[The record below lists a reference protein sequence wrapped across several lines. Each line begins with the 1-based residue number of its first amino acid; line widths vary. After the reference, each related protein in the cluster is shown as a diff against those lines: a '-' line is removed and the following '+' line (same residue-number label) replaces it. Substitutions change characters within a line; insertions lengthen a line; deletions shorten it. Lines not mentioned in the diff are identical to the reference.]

1 MYAAETITDRIVEWL
16 DRFRPAFMAVVL
28 FVLYVLCFVYIYR
41 ANTEQVCVGLLLGLH
56 VILLLYTYW
65 MWRRNGGGGYEG
77 FCLLA
82 MPQVWASWW
91 TGSVLFVPVFA
102 ISWVLVLTAM
112 ALLIRMFVALRN
124 TTDTTNKNTPCRQSD
139 PGCSAYPVK
148 DLGPSG
154 NAQKDRVKALLVA
167 DTVLLWMVAYYTVGR
182 PFQLFGVTF
191 NVFPGKCSS
200 NNNMSNHRSWRY
212 MVSHVLAVLVTAAS
226 LTTAAVTVWQIQSL
240 DVQIGAITVPATA

>member
-1 MYAAETITDRIVEWL
+1 MYAATITDRIVEWL

-41 ANTEQVCVGLLLGLH
+41 VNTEQVCVGLLLGLH
-56 VILLLYTYW
+56 VLLLLYTYW

-82 MPQVWASWW
+82 MPQVLASWW
-91 TGSVLFVPVFA
+91 SGSVLFVPVFA

-124 TTDTTNKNTPCRQSD
+124 TTDTTNKNT
-139 PGCSAYPVK
+139 PVK

-191 NVFPGKCSS
+191 NVFPGKCS
-200 NNNMSNHRSWRY
+200 NIVSNHRSWRY